1 MSWATLLNNFAYSL
15 APGASVFITATT
27 NIAVTTVNTATW
39 TAYNPV
45 DGGPIGVTATD
56 TATVTVQAANQPAIN
71 LNKTVGTVP
80 AVCATTNKV
89 TVPRG
94 TMVYYCYQV
103 ENTGNVTLD
112 VHSLVDNK
120 LGALVTNLAYTLA
133 PGTFAAG
140 DRARTTIIT
149 ITTAATWTA
158 TWTASTAVPFI
169 DISATGTALG
179 LTDDSE
185 ANIVSP
191 FPFTFFGATSSDLR
205 VGNNGGIL
213 FSVTAGDLGM
223 TNAALP
229 AATGLPAPAILPF
242 WDDMDDETGNV
253 YWEVQGTAPD
263 RKLIVEWYNR
273 PHFSNTGSATFEA
286 ILYETSN

>member
-1 MSWATLLNNFAYSL
+1 MPETIN
-15 APGASVFITATT
+15 ITTT
-27 NIAVTTVNTATW
+27 NV
-39 TAYNPV
+39 
-45 DGGPIGVTATD
+45 
-56 TATVTVQAANQPAIN
+56 
-71 LNKTVGTVP
+71 
-80 AVCATTNKV
+80 
-89 TVPRG
+89 
-94 TMVYYCYQV
+94 
-103 ENTGNVTLD
+103 
-112 VHSLVDNK
+112 
-120 LGALVTNLAYTLA
+120 
-133 PGTFAAG
+133 
-140 DRARTTIIT
+140 
-149 ITTAATWTA
+149 A

-169 DISATGTALG
+169 DISATGTALN

-213 FSVTAGDLGM
+213 FGVTTGDLGL

-253 YWEVQGTAPD
+253 YWEVQGTAPN

-273 PHFSNTGSATFEA
+273 PHFNGVGTATFEA
-286 ILYETSN
+286 ILYETSNAIEFRYLDTDFGNAAYNYGASATSAYSRTRRLPCRSRSTSRCSSAARAYASSRQPTHPRY